1 MIMEN
6 PLGEISK
13 EVTCVLTVLSKKPI
27 DTYAFIWEVWTHVTS
42 LTSLQR
48 FAKVPVPSLESER
61 SCTCVLGAMISIFDF
76 GIVLTGWYVFIFH
89 LSITENTL
97 GEIFV

>member
-1 MIMEN
+1 MEN

-27 DTYAFIWEVWTHVTS
+27 DTYAFIWTHVTS
-42 LTSLQR
+42 LTSLPC
-48 FAKVPVPSLESER
+48 FIEVPVPSLESER
-61 SCTCVLGAMISIFDF
+61 SCTCTCVLGAMISIFDF
-76 GIVLTGWYVFIFH
+76 GIVLTGWYVFVFH

-97 GEIFV
+97 GEIFEEIT